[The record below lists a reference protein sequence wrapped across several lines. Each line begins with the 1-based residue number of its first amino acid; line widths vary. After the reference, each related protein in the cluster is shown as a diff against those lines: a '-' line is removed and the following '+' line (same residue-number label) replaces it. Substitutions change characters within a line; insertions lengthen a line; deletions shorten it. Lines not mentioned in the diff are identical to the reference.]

1 MEVAVRDL
9 KCEGVVACGSFS
21 VKQLRCVGV
30 TVQKNNYFKNLLWLA
45 SSISSRSLKRH
56 TPFFL

>member
-1 MEVAVRDL
+1 MEVAVWEL

-30 TVQKNNYFKNLLWLA
+30 TKKELFQKFTVVSKLNL
-45 SSISSRSLKRH
+45 
-56 TPFFL
+56 